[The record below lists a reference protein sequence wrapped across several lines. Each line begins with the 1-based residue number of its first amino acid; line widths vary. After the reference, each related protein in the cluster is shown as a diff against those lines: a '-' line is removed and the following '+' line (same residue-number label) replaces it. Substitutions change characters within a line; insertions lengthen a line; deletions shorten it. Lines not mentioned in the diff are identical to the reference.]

1 MKISTL
7 FAAGCMAAAAYALPA
22 SAAYPEKPVNVIV
35 GFAPGGTNDILARL
49 VSSELEKRLGQ
60 TFIVENKPGAN
71 SMISANY
78 VKAAP
83 NDGYTLLVISSGGL
97 TVNPAVYKPGRLTYD
112 PVKDFTPVA
121 LLAKFPLVI
130 TTGPKLKDVKSV
142 SELIELQKSQNTPLT
157 HGVATSTFQL
167 AAELMASMAGVQ
179 FTHVPY
185 RGSGPVVVDLTGGQI
200 DLAFL
205 DSAAVIPSVQ
215 AGRLHALAV
224 TTKERSPVLPDVP
237 TVAESGLAGYDVPI
251 WSALVAPAGTPP
263 EVVSKLNAA
272 LADILKDPEIQKR
285 YHQLGMD
292 TGTADGEVLRKAIST
307 DIERWTKVARDAGI
321 QLE

>member
-1 MKISTL
+1 MRLPHLI
-7 FAAGCMAAAAYALPA
+7 AACCLAAVTHALPAAAYPD
-22 SAAYPEKPVNVIV
+22 KPVNVVV

-60 TFIVENKPGAN
+60 PFIVENKPGAN

-112 PVKDFTPVA
+112 PVKDFTPIA

-142 SELIELQKSQNTPLT
+142 AELIALQKSQKMPLT

-167 AAELMASMAGVQ
+167 AAELMATMAGVD

-205 DSAAVIPSVQ
+205 DSAAVIPSVN

-224 TTKERSPVLPDVP
+224 TTIERSPVLPDVP

-263 EVVSKLNAA
+263 EVVRTLNAA
-272 LADILKDPEIQKR
+272 LADILKQPEIKER
-285 YHQLGMD
+285 YQQLGMD
-292 TGTADGEVLRKAIST
+292 TGSADGEVLGRAIST